1 MRATWL
7 ALLLAAALPAV
18 APGAARAVSADDLVG
33 AWHVLVHYQDSQA
46 GNPEA
51 KRWEDR
57 IWVFEKQGEQLRW
70 TDYPIVVFADEE
82 GRFERLG
89 TNRQSRV
96 LDYWEPNEAQLAQID
111 AGLAINSRGSRNKAL
126 RGSDAKGWSSA
137 ARGGGYQSARI
148 ITYEETWTI
157 DGLPE
162 APRFVRQDSM
172 GSAGSE
178 ELEGRTLY
186 ETTSV
191 EPGGK
196 LLRGKYDRDGTRVG
210 TFRLMRTGAV
220 TSVAEGGGKSGPGQQ
235 LKRAELI
242 AMLAPGLV
250 KLPGERSEAE
260 WREAVTGPD
269 AKQERLA
276 LRAALEEGLR
286 TQVLSEE
293 DIRTHNVLLSNLAVE
308 LERLFVEEGKSLA
321 DLRKMM
327 VEGELMPGGVGF

>member
-1 MRATWL
+1 MRRTLL
-7 ALLLAAALPAV
+7 ALLLAAL
-18 APGAARAVSADDLVG
+18 PGAARAVEASDLVG
-33 AWHVLVHYQDSQA
+33 AWHVLVHYQDSHA

-70 TDYPIVVFADEE
+70 VDYPIVVFEDEE

-96 LDYWEPNEAQLAQID
+96 LDYWEPNAAQLAQIE
-111 AGLAINSRGSRNKAL
+111 AGLAINSRGSRNKTL

-137 ARGGGYQSARI
+137 GRGGGYQSARI
-148 ITYEETWTI
+148 IIYEETWTI
-157 DGLPE
+157 DGLPD
-162 APRFVRQDSM
+162 APRFVRLDSM

-178 ELEGRTLY
+178 QFEGRTLY

-191 EPGGK
+191 EEGGQV
-196 LLRGKYDRDGTRVG
+196 LRGKFDRDGTRIG

-235 LKRAELI
+235 LRRAELI

-260 WREAVTGPD
+260 WREAVAEPR
-269 AKQERLA
+269 AKEERLA

-286 TQVLSEE
+286 TQVLTEE

-308 LERLFVEEGKSLA
+308 LERLFADEGKSLA
-321 DLRKMM
+321 DLRKLMI
-327 VEGELMPGGVGF
+327 EGEVLPGGVGF